1 LDASNELSDRLV
13 DRARV
18 TLAER
23 KEKFQ
28 FPPSYPWLVLGV
40 RRPDQVQKGLNAL

>member
-28 FPPSYPWLVLGV
+28 FPPSLRDGAD
-40 RRPDQVQKGLNAL
+40 RREHIRAIH